1 MAELTL
7 AELAAAA
14 NGMGFPAEVTNT
26 GGGVMALTLAVHGHH
41 ALIALDYGH
50 TSGSTWAVSLDGETR
65 EKYGEAEADDL
76 PVTSDAE
83 QTIRDAREWVLAH
96 AVVVDRMTEPDSFP
110 VAGPPHIN
118 TPLVCPGCGQHIT
131 VVLEDSSGGPLYTE
145 CGGEGNGGCDVWID
159 GDPACEA
166 QHRAAIQGAW

>member
-1 MAELTL
+1 MAATFRHNDRVRHTNGDTGTVLGETVTEPNGDVWTTVAWDDGDCERHHPSTLAPLVELTL
-7 AELAAAA
+7 DELVAAATV
-14 NGMGFPAEVTNT
+14 MGFPAEVTNT
-26 GGGVMALTLAVHGHH
+26 GGGVMALALTVHGHQ

-96 AVVVDRMTEPDSFP
+96 AVAVDR
-110 VAGPPHIN
+110 
-118 TPLVCPGCGQHIT
+118 
-131 VVLEDSSGGPLYTE
+131 
-145 CGGEGNGGCDVWID
+145 
-159 GDPACEA
+159 
-166 QHRAAIQGAW
+166 